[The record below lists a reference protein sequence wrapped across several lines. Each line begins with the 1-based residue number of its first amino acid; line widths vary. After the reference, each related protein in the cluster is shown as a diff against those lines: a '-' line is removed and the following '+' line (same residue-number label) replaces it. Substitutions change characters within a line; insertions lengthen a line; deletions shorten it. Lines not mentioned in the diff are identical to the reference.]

1 MKKIIDKLNFNIDEF
16 KNNYWYSK
24 TIEIPQFIKN
34 IEPNISEIDLFNK
47 LLFNVFQTCDLFINQ
62 KMSQFLAL
70 DLTLEQIIEIL
81 GKQRVSNFICS
92 VYTEIKYRLATEK
105 FPEFSQRGKL
115 ITSNFSLA
123 IAGREFNNF
132 QSLLSAEA
140 IAYLTYPSWNDLKIN
155 KDDYLNIT
163 SVLEKLNQFD
173 NKIEKLLK
181 DNSDLDENLKLSFSK
196 FKSEQLGINDKKE
209 NKLSDNVRNFLNN
222 NIESPDYLGAK
233 DGNDYINITFAND
246 ELGMDVCGE
255 QYQTYIRP
263 EGIKIASAGEGMD
276 LSYDEISFPHPD
288 DESKSKQTINYEN
301 VEKWNT
307 SIEKAKSLDKDIED
321 IKKQIK
327 NLPQGNNASLY
338 DNLKTLFQCEE
349 WEVED
354 KQNKTVEDFYNW
366 YVNDDTYIN
375 TIFKDKDGKIALFTK
390 SENDEYMFLDFSNN
404 DKFWIR
410 DHPFMNSEKLDKEL
424 THNYLVERYFL
435 SDSYIPKSTFT
446 FSNKEQIKQMLR
458 GLTFEENRTYV
469 FYKQNNNHSQELYF
483 IGKYVLI
490 DEKPALQ
497 MFNVAN
503 NKEYPFIFYIR
514 ESDKEIWDPYH
525 FLKSRVDENT
535 QEIREKQDQDPWIKL
550 KSDNGY
556 SLINFSKEQ
565 SKIRFGAN
573 LSQGYISNFF
583 FDRERDGKNIVRYL
597 EKENET
603 FLNLTPALQG
613 DTHVEI
619 GMKNSNK
626 YISLKIDNEELL
638 LDKTKL
644 LKLKSLLS

>member
-1 MKKIIDKLNFNIDEF
+1 MFDI
-16 KNNYWYSK
+16 
-24 TIEIPQFIKN
+24 
-34 IEPNISEIDLFNK
+34 
-47 LLFNVFQTCDLFINQ
+47 
-62 KMSQFLAL
+62 
-70 DLTLEQIIEIL
+70 
-81 GKQRVSNFICS
+81 
-92 VYTEIKYRLATEK
+92 
-105 FPEFSQRGKL
+105 
-115 ITSNFSLA
+115 
-123 IAGREFNNF
+123 GR
-132 QSLLSAEA
+132 
-140 IAYLTYPSWNDLKIN
+140 
-155 KDDYLNIT
+155 
-163 SVLEKLNQFD
+163 
-173 NKIEKLLK
+173 
-181 DNSDLDENLKLSFSK
+181 
-196 FKSEQLGINDKKE
+196 
-209 NKLSDNVRNFLNN
+209 
-222 NIESPDYLGAK
+222 
-233 DGNDYINITFAND
+233 
-246 ELGMDVCGE
+246 
-255 QYQTYIRP
+255 
-263 EGIKIASAGEGMD
+263 
-276 LSYDEISFPHPD
+276 
-288 DESKSKQTINYEN
+288 
-301 VEKWNT
+301 
-307 SIEKAKSLDKDIED
+307 
-321 IKKQIK
+321 
-327 NLPQGNNASLY
+327 
-338 DNLKTLFQCEE
+338 
-349 WEVED
+349 
-354 KQNKTVEDFYNW
+354 
-366 YVNDDTYIN
+366 
-375 TIFKDKDGKIALFTK
+375 
-390 SENDEYMFLDFSNN
+390 
-404 DKFWIR
+404 
-410 DHPFMNSEKLDKEL
+410 EL

-469 FYKQNNNHSQELYF
+469 FHKQKNDHSQELYF